1 MDHLI
6 HVRPKKHQIHKYIR
20 YDYPKE
26 AASSSVGTEY
36 GSSPRGKRALQIVSY
51 WPEKP
56 SLSPSIFTCNIKE
69 CFEEN
74 N

>member
-51 WPEKP
+51 
-56 SLSPSIFTCNIKE
+56 
-69 CFEEN
+69 
-74 N
+74 